1 MARLNSNKEV
11 QVKRCFVLLSVLLFA
26 FACAEEGARFLIIST
41 DALAPIVQPL
51 AQWKHF
57 SGMQCKVVKLSEIGG
72 ADTTA
77 IKNYIRN
84 AYNNWPV
91 RPEYVLL
98 VGSPNNLPARFYR
111 IQGGYGYYSD
121 NFYGDVNNDLY
132 MDIPVGRFPA
142 KSAQQCSV
150 MVYKTLAYERNP
162 DLTDSLWMR
171 RLTTIVR
178 ENSDSDDTIY
188 WNDIRIA
195 ASLAGNNNFVFCDSL
210 SYLRGNTATDVVN
223 SVTNGT
229 AMVLYRG
236 TAVSNWYEPFT
247 VNPALTN
254 NGNKLPIILS
264 ITCETMTLAP
274 SESMVGD
281 AWVKAGTPTSF
292 KGAVAFFGNT
302 HSLQSSTTTVRKRSA
317 VARAFFN
324 AVFLEN
330 KPIIGKAM
338 IRAKD
343 SLYRAFADVAEYR
356 GFNLFG
362 DPALDIWT
370 DTPRSPLVDHPAEI
384 QPGEQDLPVLVQLNN
399 QPFVNALVCISM
411 DTLIYQ
417 YGYTDST
424 GLIVFHVNP
433 PDTGKLR
440 LVVTGHNLYP
450 YDTLIR
456 VNLTGIAEQPAVLR
470 QLKFTA
476 NPRAFVNNTCFF
488 WTPEELRAD
497 ITIYDATG
505 RPVQKISNASS
516 GVSWNGADM
525 SGKALP
531 AGIYIC
537 KLSMIS
543 RRANS
548 IIKLIKL

>member
-1 MARLNSNKEV
+1 MK
-11 QVKRCFVLLSVLLFA
+11 KCLLFLSLA
-26 FACAEEGARFLIIST
+26 LTAIVFAEEGARYLIIAT

-51 AQWKHF
+51 AEWKHY

-72 ADTTA
+72 ADTNA
-77 IKNYIRN
+77 IKTYIRN

-98 VGSPNNLPARFYR
+98 VGAPSALPARFYR
-111 IQGGYGYYSD
+111 IQQMYGYYSD
-121 NFYGDVNNDLY
+121 NIYGDINSDLY

-142 KSAQQCSV
+142 KSARQCSV
-150 MVYKTLAYERNP
+150 MVFKTLAYEKSP

-171 RLTTIVR
+171 RLTTVIR
-178 ENSDSDDTIY
+178 ENQDSDDTIY

-195 ASLAGNNNFVFCDSL
+195 ASLAGSNNFVSCDSL
-210 SYLRGNTATDVVN
+210 SYLRGNNANDVVN

-236 TAVSNWYEPFT
+236 TGVNNWYEPFA

-274 SESMVGD
+274 GESMVGD
-281 AWVKAGTPTSF
+281 AWVKAGTPASL

-302 HSLQSSTTTVRKRSA
+302 HSLASSNLTVRKRSA
-317 VARAFFN
+317 VARAFFK
-324 AVFLEN
+324 AVFQEN
-330 KPIIGKAM
+330 NYILGKAM

-370 DTPRSPLVDHPAEI
+370 DTPRHPLVEHPAEI
-384 QPGEQDLPVLVQLNN
+384 PPGQQEFPVFVYLNSQPVR
-399 QPFVNALVCISM
+399 NALVCVSM
-411 DTLIYQ
+411 DTTVYE
-417 YGYTDST
+417 YGYTDNS
-424 GLIVFHVNP
+424 GLVVFNINP
-433 PDTGKLR
+433 PDTGSLR

-450 YDTLIR
+450 YDTLIPVR
-456 VNLTGIAEQPAVLR
+456 LTAVTEQPPVSRTVNLTAIPGTFISATR
-470 QLKFTA
+470 
-476 NPRAFVNNTCFF
+476 FF
-488 WTPEELRAD
+488 WAPAEMPAD
-497 ITIYDATG
+497 ITIHDASG
-505 RPVQKISNASS
+505 RPVTEISNARS
-516 GVSWNGADM
+516 GVNWDGTDRNGR
-525 SGKALP
+525 KCP

-537 KLSMIS
+537 RLSITP
-543 RRANS
+543 ATT
-548 IIKLIKL
+548 IKLLKLK

>member
-1 MARLNSNKEV
+1 MKKILML
-11 QVKRCFVLLSVLLFA
+11 VLLSLGHLA
-26 FACAEEGARFLIIST
+26 LAAEGARYLIIST
-41 DALAPIVQPL
+41 DALAPVVQPL

-77 IKNYIRN
+77 IRNYIRN

-121 NFYGDVNNDLY
+121 NIYGDVNGDLY
-132 MDIPVGRFPA
+132 MDIPLGRLPA
-142 KSAQQCSV
+142 KSARQCSV
-150 MVYKTLAYERNP
+150 MVYKTLAYERHP

-171 RLTTIVR
+171 RLTTVVR

-195 ASLAGNNNFVFCDSL
+195 ATLAGSNNFVSCDSL
-210 SYLRGNTATDVVN
+210 SYLRGDDATDVVN

-236 TAVSNWYEPFT
+236 TAVENWYQPFT

-254 NGNKLPIILS
+254 NRNKLPIILS

-274 SESMVGD
+274 NESMVGD

-302 HSLQSSTTTVRKRSA
+302 HSLSSSTTTVRKRSA
-317 VARAFFN
+317 VCRAFFKT
-324 AVFLEN
+324 VFQEN
-330 KPIIGKAM
+330 TPILGKAM

-370 DTPRSPLVDHPAEI
+370 DTPRLPDVNHPAEI
-384 QPGEQDLPVLVQLNN
+384 QPGEQEFPVLVYLNN
-399 QPFVNALVCISM
+399 QPVANALVCVSM

-417 YGYTDST
+417 YGYTDQT
-424 GLIVFHVNP
+424 GLIVFNINP
-433 PDTGKLR
+433 PDTGRLR

-450 YDTLIR
+450 YDTLIP
-456 VNLTGIAEQPAVLR
+456 VQLTGIAEQPQMPVQVKPIA
-470 QLKFTA
+470 T
-476 NPRAFVNNTCFF
+476 PRAFVNTTRFT
-488 WTPEELRAD
+488 WTPKEHRAD

-505 RPVQKISNASS
+505 RPVWILSS
-516 GVSWNGADM
+516 AENGTLWNGTDR
-525 SGKALP
+525 SGNNLP
-531 AGIYIC
+531 AGIYFS
-537 KLSMIS
+537 KV
-543 RRANS
+543 
-548 IIKLIKL
+548 IIKGRNLSATVKLMKLR